1 MKKEHWALVSLGLNL
16 LQSFL
21 KLIGGLL
28 SGSLSLIGD
37 AIHSLSDAAAS
48 LIAFFSIK
56 FSQVKNE
63 RFPYGLYKLEN
74 IGAIVISFFLIFT
87 AWEIIHRAL
96 KGEIKIDKENLP
108 IGIGIVIFSITT
120 SLTLSFLERRAGK
133 KLNSP
138 TLIADSYHT
147 LTDAF
152 SSFLVLV
159 SLASYYV
166 GYNIER
172 YVAIGIALIILY
184 TAFELL
190 KEQIG
195 AILDISADRET
206 IEKIKKIILSFP
218 EVGEIKRLLVR
229 NAGGHLFIDAVI
241 SINTSDFIKSH
252 RIADAIEQ
260 KIMKEIPNVE
270 MVFIHYEPCCA
281 DDKLK
286 IAVLTKN
293 GHVAKE
299 FGETEKILIFKE
311 GSGKPEIINF
321 DGKEERNKEE
331 CVARELVRRNVNL
344 VISGFHPKSNTAKWI
359 LHRNNVFVWETE
371 KDNPYEALAEV
382 SQIKEKLG

>member
-16 LQSFL
+16 LQSLL

-37 AIHSLSDAAAS
+37 AIHSLSDASAS
-48 LIAFFSIK
+48 LIAFLSIK

-152 SSFLVLV
+152 SSLLVLV
-159 SLASYYV
+159 SLTSYYV

-172 YVAIGIALIILY
+172 YVAIGIALIVLY
-184 TAFELL
+184 TAINLL
-190 KEQIG
+190 KEQVG
-195 AILDISADRET
+195 AILDIAADRET
-206 IEKIKKIILSFP
+206 IERIKKIILSFP
-218 EVGEIKRLLVR
+218 EVVEIRRLLAR

-286 IAVLTKN
+286 IAVLTKD
-293 GHVAKE
+293 GHIAKD

-311 GSGKPEIINF
+311 GSGKPEVINF
-321 DGKEERNKEE
+321 NGNEEKNKEE
-331 CVARELVRRNVNL
+331 SVARELVRRNVNL

-371 KDNPYEALAEV
+371 KKNPYEALAEV